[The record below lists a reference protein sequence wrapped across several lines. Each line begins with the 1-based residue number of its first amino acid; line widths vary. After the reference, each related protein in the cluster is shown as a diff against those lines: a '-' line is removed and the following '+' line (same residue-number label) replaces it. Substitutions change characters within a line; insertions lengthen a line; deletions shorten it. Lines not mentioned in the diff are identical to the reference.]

1 MDAQYIFFKERRKE
15 RRRKREKGR
24 ETVRK
29 REISIICLFFPRPS
43 HPSHLQLE
51 GMSALEI
58 NYLINLHN
66 ALLNTY
72 LKPGIVLCDKDK

>member
-1 MDAQYIFFKERRKE
+1 MLNIYFSKKEERKE
-15 RRRKREKGR
+15 GEREKGR

-29 REISIICLFFPRPS
+29 REISIICLFFPWPS